1 MHRRARKRQGRNYIY
16 ALEARESMRLQGTVR
31 RAEDVGL
38 GLQIGGGWAEM
49 EEDCSVPTSSALR

>member
-38 GLQIGGGWAEM
+38 GLQIGGGGGLRWRRI
-49 EEDCSVPTSSALR
+49 VPFPLPLP